1 MVNNFV
7 GLFII
12 FLPRIVLFR
21 VATLHIACVAG
32 VLRGG
37 KRERLERKAR
47 EDPGTFSLQ
56 CSFSLSSLSFSGL
69 PHRLL
74 CIMLLL
80 AQNMFL
86 GVLSIVT
93 MTTRCRNVW
102 WLLVW
107 WTNEQK
113 HSITAVRF
121 LVLTLSV
128 NFLGLEIWH
137 ETFYGLISGPGSFFG
152 FCFEALG
159 ILGVLIFAP
168 IQLSLSL

>member
-1 MVNNFV
+1 MNEAMVNNFV

-12 FLPRIVLFR
+12 FLPRVVLFR

-37 KRERLERKAR
+37 KGERRERKVR
-47 EDPGTFSLQ
+47 EDRGTFSLL
-56 CSFSLSSLSFSGL
+56 CSCSLSSLSFYGL

-80 AQNMFL
+80 PQNMFL
-86 GVLSIVT
+86 GVSSVVT
-93 MTTRCRNVW
+93 MTTRCRKGW

-113 HSITAVRF
+113 HSITIIMF
-121 LVLTLSV
+121 LLLTLSG
-128 NFLGLEIWH
+128 NFYGLEIWH
-137 ETFYGLISGPGSFFG
+137 E
-152 FCFEALG
+152 
-159 ILGVLIFAP
+159 IFWG
-168 IQLSLSL
+168 